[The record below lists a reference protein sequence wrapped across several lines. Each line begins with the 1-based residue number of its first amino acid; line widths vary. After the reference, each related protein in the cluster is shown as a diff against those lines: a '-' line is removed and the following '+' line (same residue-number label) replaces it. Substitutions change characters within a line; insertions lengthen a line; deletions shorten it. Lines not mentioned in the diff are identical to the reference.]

1 MWEGFFKKGRSFKRI
16 NSHLQK
22 VVIKLSRKPSLSD
35 SDKEFLFHTSI
46 NLREDFKN
54 PRGFNREEYFENPH
68 EYYVNFVKKNPG
80 YRFGERVDHP
90 SPNQEEKRGEG
101 IFRDQSAGPSPAPP
115 TPDLRDELTTIPKIF
130 QNNAQSTCFS
140 S

>member
-46 NLREDFKN
+46 NLREDYKN
-54 PRGFNREEYFENPH
+54 PSGFNREEYFENPH

-80 YRFGERVDHP
+80 YRFGERVDYP
-90 SPNQEEKRGEG
+90 SPNKEEQRREEL
-101 IFRDQSAGPSPAPP
+101 FLEQSSGLFPAPL
-115 TPDLRDELTTIPKIF
+115 TPDMRTGLPNIPKIF
-130 QNNAQSTCFS
+130 QSTAPS
-140 S
+140 TSILS